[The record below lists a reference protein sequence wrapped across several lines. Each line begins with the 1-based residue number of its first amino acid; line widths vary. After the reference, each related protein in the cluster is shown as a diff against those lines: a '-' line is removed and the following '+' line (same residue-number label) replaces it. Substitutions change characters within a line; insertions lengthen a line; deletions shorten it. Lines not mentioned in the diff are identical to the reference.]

1 MVSAGSSGGT
11 RKYSHVFRPTD
22 RRVSAGSEWTKWVTV
37 RCNGATSM
45 LTAVWRLLWNL
56 VRDLALPFRGPRETV
71 TDEQAQ
77 DDDLLD
83 AWLDDDGT
91 DATGL

>member
-1 MVSAGSSGGT
+1 MGAVQLPLMLPVVWRYLRDLVNDLAFSPRHSRDSAG
-11 RKYSHVFRPTD
+11 
-22 RRVSAGSEWTKWVTV
+22 
-37 RCNGATSM
+37 
-45 LTAVWRLLWNL
+45 
-56 VRDLALPFRGPRETV
+56 
-71 TDEQAQ
+71 DEQAR

>member
-1 MVSAGSSGGT
+1 M
-11 RKYSHVFRPTD
+11 
-22 RRVSAGSEWTKWVTV
+22 
-37 RCNGATSM
+37 GAMRLPLM
-45 LTAVWRLLWNL
+45 LTAVRRYLGFLN
-56 VRDLALPFRGPRETV
+56 DLAFPPRHARNTAG
-71 TDEQAQ
+71 DEQAQ

>member
-1 MVSAGSSGGT
+1 MGAMRLSA
-11 RKYSHVFRPTD
+11 
-22 RRVSAGSEWTKWVTV
+22 
-37 RCNGATSM
+37 M
-45 LTAVWRLLWNL
+45 LAAAWRYL
-56 VRDLALPFRGPRETV
+56 RDLVNDLAFSSRHGRNSV
-71 TDEQAQ
+71 RDEQAQ

>member
-1 MVSAGSSGGT
+1 
-11 RKYSHVFRPTD
+11 
-22 RRVSAGSEWTKWVTV
+22 
-37 RCNGATSM
+37 M
-45 LTAVWRLLWNL
+45 LAALLRLLSNL
-56 VRDLALPFRGPRETV
+56 LKDLPFLFRTQAGV
-71 TDEQAQ
+71 SDEQAL